1 MRSLI
6 HAWVLCLG
14 YCAACLS
21 PASGAEIR
29 GELRMT
35 SGGKALRAEV
45 AKDAVVYFRP
55 KQRPPLEVPD
65 DAYVLATEGKDFVP
79 RVLPVIVGAT
89 VRFPNFDPIL
99 HNAFSTSQSNSF
111 DVGLY
116 GQGEESEPVRFVNPG
131 LVRVY
136 CNVHH
141 GMVAHILVLDTPYFV
156 IPDEKGRFRLTQL
169 PEGPGELL
177 IWHERAT
184 LWRKSIDL
192 QGEELLQVEM
202 EASRRRVPTHLNKAG
217 KPYRRSR
224 NNDY

>member
-1 MRSLI
+1 
-6 HAWVLCLG
+6 
-14 YCAACLS
+14 
-21 PASGAEIR
+21 
-29 GELRMT
+29 MT

-141 GMVAHILVLDTPYFV
+141 GMVAHILVLRSQFEGGLTSTVRGVFTYRVNDDGLITNLRGYWNLDRMQF
-156 IPDEKGRFRLTQL
+156 GRR
-169 PEGPGELL
+169 
-177 IWHERAT
+177 
-184 LWRKSIDL
+184 D
-192 QGEELLQVEM
+192 
-202 EASRRRVPTHLNKAG
+202 
-217 KPYRRSR
+217 
-224 NNDY
+224 

>member
-1 MRSLI
+1 MRTVAFGWVALCALALVAAQGV
-6 HAWVLCLG
+6 HAL
-14 YCAACLS
+14 
-21 PASGAEIR
+21 EIR

-35 SGGKALRAEV
+35 SGGKALRAQV

-55 KQRPPLEVPD
+55 DSRPALQVPETP
-65 DAYVLATEGKDFVP
+65 YVLATEGKDFVP
-79 RVLPVIVGAT
+79 RVLPIIVGST
-89 VRFPNFDPIL
+89 VRFPNNDPIL
-99 HNAFSTSQSNSF
+99 HNAFSTSRSNSF

-116 GQGEESEPVRFVNPG
+116 GQGEESDPVRFVNPG

-141 GMVAHILVLDTPYFV
+141 SMVAHVLVLDTPYFV
-156 IPDEKGRFRLTQL
+156 VPDESGRFRLSDL

-177 IWHERAT
+177 IWHERST
-184 LWRKSIDL
+184 LWRKRFDL
-192 QGEELLQVEM
+192 LADETVSVEM
-202 EASRRRVPTHLNKAG
+202 EASRRRVPAHLNKAG